1 MPDLGLQAQNSA
13 DELAPHCFQLADNA
27 YEDMVKTHKDQCF
40 VVSGESGAGK
50 TETVKITVGHIMTL
64 CRAGQL
70 ALETKITKLNM
81 ILEPFGTCIACTFMR
96 MHDPLRWHRALR
108 WRYATRRPSRG
119 CCYGDHGRSF
129 LYGQHRGGG
138 DLLPHPPRLSGVC
151 TSRV

>member
-1 MPDLGLQAQNSA
+1 MESDVVPDLGLQAQNSA

-81 ILEPFGTCIACTFMR
+81 ILEPFGTC
-96 MHDPLRWHRALR
+96 MHIHAYARSPPLAPGTAVAIRNTAAKQGMLLWGPRALVLV
-108 WRYATRRPSRG
+108 WAT
-119 CCYGDHGRSF
+119 
-129 LYGQHRGGG
+129 
-138 DLLPHPPRLSGVC
+138 
-151 TSRV
+151 